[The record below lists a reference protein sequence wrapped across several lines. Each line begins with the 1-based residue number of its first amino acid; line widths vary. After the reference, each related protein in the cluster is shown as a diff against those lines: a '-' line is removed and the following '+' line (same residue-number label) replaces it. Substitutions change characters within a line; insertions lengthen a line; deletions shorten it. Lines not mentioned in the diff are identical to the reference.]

1 MSQSKQMVDAL
12 EIMRRGASLLSE
24 SCPRCGGLQV
34 KFRGRT
40 LCIAEDDISDTV
52 KTEVIGIE
60 DALSGLRDLS
70 IKKIRELGQD
80 LGEEKDLDK
89 QIKKAVLLRKYV
101 DLLKE
106 SSAMSSPPNDNRA
119 NEKGSKSKT
128 SESS

>member
-1 MSQSKQMVDAL
+1 MVDAL

-40 LCIAEDDISDTV
+40 LCIAEDDISDTA

-60 DALSGLRDLS
+60 DTLSGLRDLS
-70 IKKIRELGQD
+70 IKKIRELGQELD
-80 LGEEKDLDK
+80 DEKDLDK

-106 SSAMSSPPNDNRA
+106 SSAMASPPNDNRA